1 MLFHYIDHFLLFCVY
16 INFDIWILSLISSLF
31 LLQLQQKFDFLGMG
45 KLEVREIH
53 ILTQILAQRQIPS
66 ILFRFQVSTGFMD
79 QEILDF
85 IRNKWKYRDLLGFF
99 LFLEKLIVK
108 MSIL

>member
-1 MLFHYIDHFLLFCVY
+1 
-16 INFDIWILSLISSLF
+16 
-31 LLQLQQKFDFLGMG
+31 
-45 KLEVREIH
+45 
-53 ILTQILAQRQIPS
+53 
-66 ILFRFQVSTGFMD
+66 MD